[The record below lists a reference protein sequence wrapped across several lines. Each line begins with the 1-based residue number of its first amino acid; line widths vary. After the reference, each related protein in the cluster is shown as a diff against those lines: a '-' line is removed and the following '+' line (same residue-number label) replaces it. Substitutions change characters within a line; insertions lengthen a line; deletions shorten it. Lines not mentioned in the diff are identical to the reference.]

1 MLADR
6 LRFYAVRLVKK
17 TESIEVA
24 IDVNDPSD
32 NEEIANKLINKDFVE
47 RLVLDEEILE
57 DDNWSFQPKPLS

>member
-1 MLADR
+1 MADR

-32 NEEIANKLINKDFVE
+32 NEEIASKLINKDFVE